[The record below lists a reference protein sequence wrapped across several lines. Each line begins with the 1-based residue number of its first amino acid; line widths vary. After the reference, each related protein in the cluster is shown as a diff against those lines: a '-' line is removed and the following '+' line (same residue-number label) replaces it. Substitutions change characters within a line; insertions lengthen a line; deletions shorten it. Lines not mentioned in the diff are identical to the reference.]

1 MGGDPIATVVLLG
14 LGIDEMSMS
23 VSSIPIVKKIIRN
36 VSFEEAK
43 NVVSRIM
50 DIGSG
55 TEITKYLEKWYNER
69 FGTDK

>member
-1 MGGDPIATVVLLG
+1 
-14 LGIDEMSMS
+14 MSMS

-36 VSFEEAK
+36 VSFEEAE
-43 NVVSRIM
+43 NVVNTIM
-50 DIGSG
+50 EIGSG